1 MTGKSTAARHCEER
15 SNPEKNLENK
25 NKNRCALVPSI
36 KKSKQFPKIFASESR
51 YIGKVKKIC

>member
-25 NKNRCALVPSI
+25 NKIVFS
-36 KKSKQFPKIFASESR
+36 
-51 YIGKVKKIC
+51 